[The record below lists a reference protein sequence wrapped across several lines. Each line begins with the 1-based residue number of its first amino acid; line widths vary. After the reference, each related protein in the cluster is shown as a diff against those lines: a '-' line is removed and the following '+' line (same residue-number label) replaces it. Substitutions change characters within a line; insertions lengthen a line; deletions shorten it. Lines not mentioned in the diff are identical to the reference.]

1 MVTGMA
7 HEPDPLKLHEL
18 LDLEVTRAD
27 GDGVVIEW
35 TVAEQHLQPFGLA
48 HGGLHCTVNES
59 AASIGA
65 GIWYAAQGHGEAAGV
80 VGVNNNTDF
89 LRAARPGDHI
99 TATAT
104 PIHRGRLQQLW
115 LIESHDAEGRLVAR
129 GQVRL
134 QNLPPRA

>member
-1 MVTGMA
+1 MV
-7 HEPDPLKLHEL
+7 PIKLHEL
-18 LDLEVTRAD
+18 LGLEITRAD
-27 GDGVVIEW
+27 ADGVVIEW

-48 HGGLHCTVNES
+48 HGGVHCLINES

-65 GIWYAAQGHGEAAGV
+65 GLWYAAQENGEAGGV

-89 LRAARPGDHI
+89 LRAARPGDHL

-104 PIHRGRLQQLW
+104 PIHQGRLQQLW
-115 LIESHDAEGRLVAR
+115 LIESRDAEGRLVAR

-134 QNLPPRA
+134 QNLAPHG

>member
-1 MVTGMA
+1 MA
-7 HEPDPLKLHEL
+7 SQPDSLKLHEIL
-18 LDLEVTRAD
+18 GLEVTRAD
-27 GDGVVIEW
+27 PECVVVEW

-59 AASIGA
+59 AASIAA
-65 GIWYAAQGHGEAAGV
+65 GLWYAEQGYGESAAV

-89 LRAARPGDHI
+89 LRAARAGDHI

-115 LIESHDAEGRLVAR
+115 LIESRDGDGRLVAR

-134 QNLPPRA
+134 QNLPPRG